1 MKLVVLAMFCIFF
14 ACQNKKEPV
23 TAQTIE
29 TDTLATSLVGEINDV
44 DSVEIDVEDATMW
57 LKEVVE
63 SHFLDGG
70 FPMEDICTPEYYS
83 YKTDAT
89 QVGYEGG
96 LTEEEFVEK
105 WSSTYDVRYAG
116 ISYGF
121 LISAQDWGKIEVTKC
136 VPKAKQIPG
145 EITFEVVLTDIP
157 YKVDYKRD
165 ITVLPVGKA
174 YLIKNVME
182 YGE

>member
-14 ACQNKKEPV
+14 SCQNKKEPV
-23 TAQTIE
+23 AAE
-29 TDTLATSLVGEINDV
+29 MVVADTLATSLVGEINDV

-96 LTEEEFVEK
+96 
-105 WSSTYDVRYAG
+105 YDRRRVCRKMV
-116 ISYGF
+116 F
-121 LISAQDWGKIEVTKC
+121 
-136 VPKAKQIPG
+136 
-145 EITFEVVLTDIP
+145 
-157 YKVDYKRD
+157 
-165 ITVLPVGKA
+165 
-174 YLIKNVME
+174 YL
-182 YGE
+182 